1 MSLDA
6 ERWARLKDE
15 FARLAALV
23 PADRESR
30 LATIARSEPD
40 FSEQLRNLLAGDE
53 QADDRLR
60 HIDLITTPA
69 AAGSGGALGSGAADP
84 FALAGTIVS
93 HFHVLDVLGAG
104 GMGVV
109 YRAEDM
115 RLRRHVALKFLLPQY
130 SLDTV
135 AKERFLHEAR
145 AASAL
150 DHPNVCTIH
159 EVGESDT
166 GQLFLAM
173 PVYAGETLKEHI
185 ARAGALPTAA
195 ALAIARQTL
204 LGLAAAHGAGI
215 THRDLKPANL
225 MITPD
230 GTVKIL
236 DFGLAKMKD
245 LQLTQPALRP
255 GTVAYMSP
263 EQLAGAPLDH
273 RTDLWSLG
281 VVLYEMLTGV
291 RPFGGGHDLSTL
303 YSILHEPP
311 APPSTCSAGVPP
323 WVDELVAALICR
335 DLDERCAT
343 AADALATIEVGAGQ
357 PPHAAGRSVLSR
369 WRGRM
374 TTAPRAAGRSLLS
387 RGRGRV
393 ATALSLAA
401 AIALA
406 AGAFAAVRSLGSA
419 DTPAPAPAP
428 ADPAPGSLAVL
439 PFIDTT
445 PGEEEEYFAAGITEE
460 ILNALAQLPELRVTA
475 RTSSFAFRGTNLRA
489 RDIARQLGVAAVLEG
504 SVHRAGDQLR
514 ITTRLI
520 DARSDSH
527 IWSQTFDRGID
538 DIFAVQAEIAR
549 TVATALKVRLVPGP
563 QAAAPPT
570 RDIAAYERYLR
581 GLFHWNRR
589 STQDVRQAILFFEQ
603 AIQLDSTYAQ
613 PYAGL
618 ALAHAVLQLQDA
630 SVSAA
635 DELAAV
641 ESAAAR
647 ALALNP
653 YLAEAHAARAY
664 SYHWQ
669 WRWDDA
675 EREFNQALSLN
686 PAYATAHQW
695 YGEHLTKMGRGREG
709 EAEMRT
715 ALALD
720 PLSLVIH
727 NDLGI
732 VLMLSGRFDEAIA
745 QLERVH
751 AMDPAFSIPLQV
763 LHRVHLLTG
772 DAAAAADAGR
782 RWAELSGVADPADI
796 ELLARATRDTLLL
809 AGATEVLERWS
820 RGPAPR
826 WSDIAMYYAL
836 MHEHDRSIMALQRA
850 FESRTPMLAQLKVAA
865 WLDPL
870 RSDPRVIAV
879 LRQMAFP

>member
-1 MSLDA
+1 
-6 ERWARLKDE
+6 
-15 FARLAALV
+15 
-23 PADRESR
+23 
-30 LATIARSEPD
+30 
-40 FSEQLRNLLAGDE
+40 
-53 QADDRLR
+53 
-60 HIDLITTPA
+60 
-69 AAGSGGALGSGAADP
+69 
-84 FALAGTIVS
+84 
-93 HFHVLDVLGAG
+93 
-104 GMGVV
+104 
-109 YRAEDM
+109 
-115 RLRRHVALKFLLPQY
+115 
-130 SLDTV
+130 
-135 AKERFLHEAR
+135 
-145 AASAL
+145 
-150 DHPNVCTIH
+150 
-159 EVGESDT
+159 
-166 GQLFLAM
+166 
-173 PVYAGETLKEHI
+173 
-185 ARAGALPTAA
+185 
-195 ALAIARQTL
+195 
-204 LGLAAAHGAGI
+204 
-215 THRDLKPANL
+215 
-225 MITPD
+225 
-230 GTVKIL
+230 
-236 DFGLAKMKD
+236 
-245 LQLTQPALRP
+245 
-255 GTVAYMSP
+255 
-263 EQLAGAPLDH
+263 
-273 RTDLWSLG
+273 
-281 VVLYEMLTGV
+281 
-291 RPFGGGHDLSTL
+291 
-303 YSILHEPP
+303 
-311 APPSTCSAGVPP
+311 
-323 WVDELVAALICR
+323 
-335 DLDERCAT
+335 
-343 AADALATIEVGAGQ
+343 
-357 PPHAAGRSVLSR
+357 
-369 WRGRM
+369 
-374 TTAPRAAGRSLLS
+374 
-387 RGRGRV
+387 
-393 ATALSLAA
+393 
-401 AIALA
+401 
-406 AGAFAAVRSLGSA
+406 
-419 DTPAPAPAP
+419 
-428 ADPAPGSLAVL
+428 
-439 PFIDTT
+439 
-445 PGEEEEYFAAGITEE
+445 
-460 ILNALAQLPELRVTA
+460 
-475 RTSSFAFRGTNLRA
+475 
-489 RDIARQLGVAAVLEG
+489 VAAVLEG

-635 DELAAV
+635 DALAAV

>member
-6 ERWARLKDE
+6 ERWGRLKDE
-15 FARLAALV
+15 FARLAVLA
-23 PADRESR
+23 PAERANR

-53 QADDRLR
+53 QADDRLQ
-60 HIDLITTPA
+60 HIDLITTPPPA
-69 AAGSGGALGSGAADP
+69 DSGGALGSGTTDP
-84 FALAGTIVS
+84 FALAGTNVS
-93 HFHVLDVLGAG
+93 HFRVLDVLGAG

-109 YRAEDM
+109 YRAEDT

-204 LGLAAAHGAGI
+204 LGLAAAHEAGI

-245 LQLTQPALRP
+245 LQLTLPALRP

-311 APPSTCSAGVPP
+311 APPSTCSAGIPP

-335 DLDERCAT
+335 NLDERCAT
-343 AADALATIEVGAGQ
+343 AADALATIERAGQ
-357 PPHAAGRSVLSR
+357 PPRGAGRAL
-369 WRGRM
+369 M
-374 TTAPRAAGRSLLS
+374 PRR
-387 RGRGRV
+387 RGRV
-393 ATALSLAA
+393 ATALSLAG

-419 DTPAPAPAP
+419 DTPAPASAP
-428 ADPAPGSLAVL
+428 DPAPGSLAVL

-732 VLMLSGRFDEAIA
+732 VLMLNGRFDEAIA

-809 AGATEVLERWS
+809 ARATEVLERWS

-850 FESRTPMLAQLKVAA
+850 FERRAPMLAQLKVAA

-870 RSDPRVIAV
+870 RNDPRVIAV